1 VGGGV
6 FPRRSWWGRAAALA
20 AVLGVLAAL
29 SGALAIIYFRPYGYD
44 ARGQLGHLSRSVAV
58 ATVLAEVHRL
68 ASHAFVVVA
77 AAAAVLWRLS
87 GRPARAGRVVAGAVV
102 VLAFFATGHLFPWR
116 RLLPWTPAPG
126 SNLSRPTPLL
136 GHDGPFAELVGVNLR
151 YDDALFAVFGR
162 RFGPRGAARVYWTH
176 VAGLPLASALLL
188 VLWTRARSRR
198 EADHLGPMREAGAGP
213 TS

>member
-1 VGGGV
+1 VGGV

-20 AVLGVLAAL
+20 AALAALATL

-77 AAAAVLWRLS
+77 AVAAILWRVA
-87 GRPARAGRVVAGAVV
+87 GRPARTGRVVAGAVV
-102 VLAFFATGHLFPWR
+102 VLAFFVSGHLFPWR
-116 RLLPWTPAPG
+116 RVLPWTATPG

-136 GHDGPFAELVGVNLR
+136 GHDGPFPELVGVNLR
-151 YDDALFAVFGR
+151 YDDALFAVTGR
-162 RFGPRGAARVYWTH
+162 RFGPRAAARVYWMH
-176 VAGLPLASALLL
+176 VAGLPLVSVVLL

-198 EADHLGPMREAGAGP
+198 EADHIRPMRQAGADP